1 MNVILSIKPQ
11 FCKLIFDGVKRYEY
25 RKRVFKRG
33 DIDKVYVYASSPIC
47 KVIGYFTVDGI
58 INDTV
63 FKVWDMTHEYGGI
76 ERGYYDSYFN
86 GCDNGYAIKID
97 KVILFSVPIDPYIEL
112 DNFHAPQNYIY
123 VDIDLEK
130 LSV

>member
-11 FCKLIFDGVKRYEY
+11 FCKFIFDGVKRYEY
-25 RKRVFKRG
+25 RKRVFKRT

-63 FKVWDMTHEYGGI
+63 SRVWDMTHEYGGI
-76 ERGYYDSYFN
+76 GRGYYDSYFN
-86 GCDNGYAIKID
+86 GRDMAHAIKIKD
-97 KVILFSVPIDPYIEL
+97 VVKLDTPIDPKKVIK
-112 DNFHAPQNYIY
+112 NFTAPQNYRY
-123 VDIDLEK
+123 VDYDI
-130 LSV
+130 